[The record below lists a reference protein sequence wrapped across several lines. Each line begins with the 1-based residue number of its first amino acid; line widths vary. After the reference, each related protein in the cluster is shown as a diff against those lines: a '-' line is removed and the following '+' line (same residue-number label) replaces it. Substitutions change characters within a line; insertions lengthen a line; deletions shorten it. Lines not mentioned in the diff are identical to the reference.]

1 VPFIYACLCVVFGGN
16 PLTYAHD
23 EETKAL
29 QGKTLLWQ
37 TRFSLS
43 LFMLSHEKSFDVLR
57 KNVEREVCV

>member
-1 VPFIYACLCVVFGGN
+1 VVFGGN